1 MSYVP
6 DDKSR
11 SILTLTH
18 DEAKGFFLKKE
29 SYCNFDLPKYIDL
42 SSLLLSLDA
51 FLAGKDINSMG
62 GKDAKKHEGVNYL
75 LLSNKDGKFAWRPF
89 ELIHPALYVALVHK
103 ITEEDNW
110 NLILERFKDLHHND
124 KIHCLSMPVESLSEE
139 QDKAAQISQWWHS
152 AEQKSIESALEFDYL
167 FETDLTDCY
176 GSIYTHAI
184 PWALHDK
191 TVAKQDHSSAL
202 LGNVID
208 GLIQS
213 MRFGQTNGIPQGSVL
228 MDFIA
233 EMVLGY
239 VDSLVSKDLKEI
251 NPDLEYQ
258 ILRYRDDFKIFVNN
272 PQVGQLVLKTITEVT
287 SGIGLKMN
295 PSKTKS
301 TSQVIKGS
309 IKEDKVEWL
318 KRKQTASSLQKRLLL
333 IHDHAT
339 NYPNAGSLAKALSG
353 FYASLSKV
361 KVLQPSSIMP
371 MVSITADIALHNP
384 RHLPSCAAILS
395 HLLCYLETDAEKSTV
410 IQKVQGK
417 FQRIPNTG
425 FLDIWLQR
433 ITLPFEA
440 KRHYSEKICKLV
452 NGDSIDLWDSD
463 WITNRK
469 LRTVINPLSIVDQG
483 EIAALPSA
491 ISQEEFDLFLSNW
504 EY

>member
-1 MSYVP
+1 MSYLP

-11 SILTLTH
+11 SILTLNH
-18 DEAKGFFLKKE
+18 DEAKSFFLKKE
-29 SYCNFDLPKYIDL
+29 SYCNFELPTYIDFT
-42 SSLLLSLDA
+42 SLLTSVDSL
-51 FLAGKDINSMG
+51 LTGKDITSMG
-62 GKDAKKHEGVNYL
+62 GKKAKKHEDVNYL

-103 ITEEDNW
+103 ISEEDNW
-110 NLILERFKDLHHND
+110 NLILQRFNDLHHND
-124 KIHCLSMPVESLSEE
+124 KIHCLSMPVESLSED

-152 AEQKSIESALEFDYL
+152 VEQKSIELALEFDYL

-176 GSIYTHAI
+176 GSIYTHSI

-191 TVAKQDHSSAL
+191 AVAKQDHSSAL

-208 GLIQS
+208 SLIQS

-239 VDSLVSKDLKEI
+239 ADSLVSKELNEI

-272 PQVGQLVLKTITEVT
+272 PQIGELILKTVTEVM
-287 SGIGLKMN
+287 SSLGLKMN

-301 TSQVIKGS
+301 TNQVIKGS
-309 IKEDKVEWL
+309 IKEDKVAWL

-339 NYPNAGSLAKALSG
+339 EYPNAGSLAKALSG
-353 FYASLSKV
+353 INKSLTKV
-361 KVLQPSSIMP
+361 DELQPNSIMP
-371 MVSITADIALHNP
+371 MISITADIALHNP
-384 RHLPSCAAILS
+384 RHLPACAAILS
-395 HLLCYLETDAEKSTV
+395 HLICSLKTDAEKSSV
-410 IQKVQGK
+410 IQKVQDK
-417 FQRIPNTG
+417 FKRVPNTG

-433 ITLPFEA
+433 ITLPFASTRFYKEG
-440 KRHYSEKICKLV
+440 ICKLV
-452 NGDSIDLWDSD
+452 NQTAYDLWDSD
-463 WITNRK
+463 WITSTRLK
-469 LRTVINPLSIVDQG
+469 TAINPLNVIDQA
-483 EIAALPSA
+483 EIDALPCVIEA
-491 ISQEEFDLFLSNW
+491 EEFELFFDEWVS
-504 EY
+504 

>member
-1 MSYVP
+1 MSYAS
-6 DDKSR
+6 DDDSR
-11 SILTLTH
+11 SVLTLTH
-18 DEAKGFFLKKE
+18 DEAKDFFLKKE
-29 SYCNFDLPKYIDL
+29 SYCNFDLPKYIDFT
-42 SSLLLSLDA
+42 SLLTDVDS
-51 FLAGKDINSMG
+51 FLAGKDISSMG
-62 GKDAKKHEGVNYL
+62 SKKAKNYEGVNYL
-75 LLSNKDGKFAWRPF
+75 LLNNKDGKFAWRPF
-89 ELIHPALYVALVHK
+89 ELIHPALYVALVNK

-110 NLILERFKDLHHND
+110 SLILQRFNDVHQND

-152 AEQKSIESALEFDYL
+152 VEQKSIELALEFDYL

-176 GSIYTHAI
+176 GSIYTHSI

-191 TVAKQDHSSAL
+191 VVAKLDHSSAL
-202 LGNVID
+202 IGNVID
-208 GLIQS
+208 NLIQS
-213 MRFGQTNGIPQGSVL
+213 MRFGQTNGISQGSVL

-239 VDSLVSKDLKEI
+239 ADSLVSRELNDI

-272 PQVGQLVLKTITEVT
+272 PQVGELVLKTITEVM
-287 SGIGLKMN
+287 SGLGLKMN

-353 FYASLSKV
+353 FNASLSKV
-361 KVLQPSSIMP
+361 KQLQSNSIMP

-384 RHLPSCAAILS
+384 RHLPPCAAILS
-395 HLLCYLETDAEKSTV
+395 HLLCYLENDAEKSRV

-433 ITLPFEA
+433 ITLPFEP
-440 KRHYSEKICKLV
+440 RRYYNEKICKLV
-452 NGDSIDLWDSD
+452 NKDSIALWNSD
-463 WITNRK
+463 WITSPTLK
-469 LRTVINPLSIVDQG
+469 TTVEPSKAIEQT
-483 EIAALPSA
+483 EIDSLPSA
-491 ISQEEFDLFLSNW
+491 IEAEEFELFIDEWVS
-504 EY
+504 